1 MNNYT
6 MNHHPIQTGIWFPY
20 DGGRYKDHY
29 DLKLKTGEI
38 VENCYP
44 NANAWYPHS
53 NSEGRPQITDD
64 QVAEI
69 RLKPEEEL
77 HTWAMKGKARI
88 KRTLSLFAGWVPDW
102 PEGYPTMDDI
112 LEDTNE
118 ETLTEEDATQIKL
131 RQTNTKLR
139 EEDKREE
146 RYKEYSSV
154 NSYTKKNDGN
164 MEAISAAEAKR
175 QRRQE
180 RNLRNKI

>member
-1 MNNYT
+1 MSGYKI
-6 MNHHPIQTGIWFPY
+6 NHHPIQTGIWFPY

-29 DLKLKTGEI
+29 DLKLKSGEI

-44 NANAWYPHS
+44 NADAWYPH
-53 NSEGRPQITDD
+53 NGLNGRPTITDD

-88 KRTLSLFAGWVPDW
+88 KRTLSLFERMVPDW
-102 PEGYPTMDDI
+102 PEGYPKMEDI

-118 ETLTEEDATQIKL
+118 DSFTEEELIENRKILTSTKQDKVE
-131 RQTNTKLR
+131 RVDYSCVNT
-139 EEDKREE
+139 
-146 RYKEYSSV
+146 YKG
-154 NSYTKKNDGN
+154 KNDGN
-164 MEAISAAEAKR
+164 TVLISAAEAKR

-180 RNLRNKI
+180 RNLKRAAQ